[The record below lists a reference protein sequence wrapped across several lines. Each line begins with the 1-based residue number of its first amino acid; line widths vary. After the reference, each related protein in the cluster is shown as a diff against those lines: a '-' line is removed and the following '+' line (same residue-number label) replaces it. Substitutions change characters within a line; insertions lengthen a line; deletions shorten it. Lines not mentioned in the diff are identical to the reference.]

1 VAVGRPGAS
10 SELVRRQM
18 SRQRRTGTA
27 PEMALRRA
35 LHARGLRFRV
45 HHRIGTA
52 RPDVVFTR
60 ARLVVFVMGDFWHSC
75 PVHATRP
82 KANAD
87 WWAGKLAANT
97 ARDLRQRVQ
106 LQDAGWAVVW
116 VWECQDPLEAAAA
129 VQALWRA
136 RTTGGAACTQGDQ
149 TMTVG
154 P

>member
-1 VAVGRPGAS
+1 VVDRPGAV
-10 SELVRRQM
+10 SELVRQQM

-45 HHRIGTA
+45 HRRIGTT

-60 ARLVVFVMGDFWHSC
+60 ARIAVFVMGDFWHSC
-75 PVHATRP
+75 PRHATRP

-87 WWAGKLAANT
+87 WWAAKLAANT
-97 ARDLRQRVQ
+97 ARDEHQRDE
-106 LQDAGWAVVW
+106 LHAAGWLVVW
-116 VWECQDPLEAAAA
+116 VWECEDAAVAAAS
-129 VQALWRA
+129 VHRRWQTRTGRSGTSTRSDRSMALR
-136 RTTGGAACTQGDQ
+136 
-149 TMTVG
+149 